1 MSPLFTVWQSGLATS
16 PHVTMIH
23 MICLVTWVVP
33 ILFRQISTCHS
44 GGFTSDTQRRAIHN
58 FTLSSLLFLHGNC
71 KELVVKVI
79 RKL

>member
-44 GGFTSDTQRRAIHN
+44 GSYTSDKQRRATCI
-58 FTLSSLLFLHGNC
+58 FALSSLPFLHGNS
-71 KELVVKVI
+71 KELVAKVI
-79 RKL
+79 GKL